1 MYNYLATAIKGCPYV
16 LEGTEVHVEKEHQM
30 SPICTIRF
38 RGIILF
44 DVDETWLKPIEG
56 TEHVTGDVT
65 GDSHEQNE
73 TEGPTNSDR
82 STQD

>member
-16 LEGTEVHVEKEHQM
+16 LEGTEVQVEKEHQM

-44 DVDETWLKPIEG
+44 DVDEMWFKPVEG
-56 TEHVTGDVT
+56 TEYVG
-65 GDSHEQNE
+65 GSNEQNE